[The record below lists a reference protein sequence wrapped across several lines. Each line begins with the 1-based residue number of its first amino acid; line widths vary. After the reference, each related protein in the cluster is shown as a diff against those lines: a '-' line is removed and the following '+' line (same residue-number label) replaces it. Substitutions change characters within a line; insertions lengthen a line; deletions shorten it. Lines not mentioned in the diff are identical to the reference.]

1 MAMNLDHEDLNRL
14 IEKITS
20 SDIQEFSL
28 EGEDF
33 KLEIK
38 RNLSDQNQVINNSVL
53 FWSLLSC
60 LLAQFFKIIFNFFST
75 GEIKFRIMF
84 ETGGMPSSHSALIT
98 GATSGI
104 GYELGFDSSI
114 FALAVAVALIVMYDA
129 SGVRKS
135 AGIQAAEINKLSKKL
150 DPQSELLLKE
160 TLGHTKIEVMVGS
173 FLGPLI
179 TLPGMFFL
187 GSPLKIFNLIIN

>member
-1 MAMNLDHEDLNRL
+1 
-14 IEKITS
+14 
-20 SDIQEFSL
+20 
-28 EGEDF
+28 
-33 KLEIK
+33 
-38 RNLSDQNQVINNSVL
+38 
-53 FWSLLSC
+53 
-60 LLAQFFKIIFNFFST
+60 
-75 GEIKFRIMF
+75 MF

-98 GATSGI
+98 GTTSGI
-104 GYELGFDSSI
+104 GFQLGFDNPV
-114 FALAVAVALIVMYDA
+114 FALAIALSLIVMYDA

-187 GSPLKIFNLIIN
+187 GSPLKIFHLIVN

>member
-1 MAMNLDHEDLNRL
+1 MSEYLAFFD
-14 IEKITS
+14 
-20 SDIQEFSL
+20 
-28 EGEDF
+28 
-33 KLEIK
+33 
-38 RNLSDQNQVINNSVL
+38 NSVL

-60 LLAQFFKIIFNFFST
+60 LLAQFLKIIFNFFST
-75 GEIKFRIMF
+75 RKLNFGIVFD
-84 ETGGMPSSHSALIT
+84 TGGMPSSHSALIT

-114 FALAVAVALIVMYDA
+114 FALSVAVALIVMYDA

-160 TLGHTKIEVMVGS
+160 TLGHSKLEVLVGS

-179 TLPGMFFL
+179 TLLGMFFL
-187 GSPLKIFNLIIN
+187 GSPLMMFDLILN

>member
-1 MAMNLDHEDLNRL
+1 M
-14 IEKITS
+14 S
-20 SDIQEFSL
+20 EFFAFFDNSL
-28 EGEDF
+28 
-33 KLEIK
+33 
-38 RNLSDQNQVINNSVL
+38 L

-75 GEIKFRIMF
+75 GKIRLGIIF

-98 GATSGI
+98 GTASGI

-135 AGIQAAEINKLSKKL
+135 AGTQAAEINKLSKKL
-150 DPQSELLLKE
+150 DPQAELLLKE

-187 GSPLKIFNLIIN
+187 GSPLQVFNLIVN

>member
-1 MAMNLDHEDLNRL
+1 M
-14 IEKITS
+14 S
-20 SDIQEFSL
+20 EFSA
-28 EGEDF
+28 F
-33 KLEIK
+33 F
-38 RNLSDQNQVINNSVL
+38 NNSIL

-60 LLAQFFKIIFNFFST
+60 LLAQFLKIIFNFFST
-75 GEIKFRIMF
+75 GKMNFRIMF

-104 GYELGFDSSI
+104 GFELGFDSSI
-114 FALAVAVALIVMYDA
+114 FALAVAIALIVMYDA

-150 DPQSELLLKE
+150 EPKSEVILKE
-160 TLGHTKIEVMVGS
+160 TLGHTKFEVIVGS

>member
-1 MAMNLDHEDLNRL
+1 MSQFLV
-14 IEKITS
+14 
-20 SDIQEFSL
+20 F
-28 EGEDF
+28 F
-33 KLEIK
+33 
-38 RNLSDQNQVINNSVL
+38 NNSAL
-53 FWSLLSC
+53 LWSLLSC
-60 LLAQFFKIIFNFFST
+60 LLAQFFKILFKFFTT
-75 GEIKFRIMF
+75 GEIKFGTMF

-114 FALAVAVALIVMYDA
+114 FALSVAVALIVMYDA

-150 DPQSELLLKE
+150 DPQTELLLKE

-187 GSPLKIFNLIIN
+187 GSPLKIFDLITN

>member
-1 MAMNLDHEDLNRL
+1 MSDFLTLLD
-14 IEKITS
+14 
-20 SDIQEFSL
+20 
-28 EGEDF
+28 
-33 KLEIK
+33 
-38 RNLSDQNQVINNSVL
+38 NSVL

-60 LLAQFFKIIFNFFST
+60 LLAQFLKIIFNFFVT
-75 GEIKFRIMF
+75 GKIRFRIMF

-104 GYELGFDSSI
+104 GYKLGFDSPI

-135 AGIQAAEINKLSKKL
+135 AGVQAAEINKLSKKL
-150 DPQSELLLKE
+150 EPQSEVVLKE

-179 TLPGMFFL
+179 TLPGIFFL

>member
-1 MAMNLDHEDLNRL
+1 MPEFFAILN
-14 IEKITS
+14 
-20 SDIQEFSL
+20 
-28 EGEDF
+28 
-33 KLEIK
+33 
-38 RNLSDQNQVINNSVL
+38 NPVL

-60 LLAQFFKIIFNFFST
+60 LLAQFFKIIFNFIST
-75 GEIKFRIMF
+75 GEMRFGIMF

-104 GYELGFDSSI
+104 GYEIGFDSSV
-114 FALAVAVALIVMYDA
+114 FALAVAVALIIMYDA

-160 TLGHTKIEVMVGS
+160 TLGHTKIEVLVGS

-179 TLPGMFFL
+179 TLTGMFFL
-187 GSPLKIFNLIIN
+187 GSPLKIFNLLIN

>member
-1 MAMNLDHEDLNRL
+1 MTEFFAFLNN
-14 IEKITS
+14 T
-20 SDIQEFSL
+20 
-28 EGEDF
+28 
-33 KLEIK
+33 
-38 RNLSDQNQVINNSVL
+38 VL

-60 LLAQFFKIIFNFFST
+60 LIAQFFKIIFNFIST
-75 GEIKFRIMF
+75 GEMRFRIIF

-104 GYELGFDSSI
+104 GFELGFDTSI
-114 FALAVAVALIVMYDA
+114 FALAVAISLIVMYDA

-160 TLGHTKIEVMVGS
+160 TLGHTKIEVIVGS

-187 GSPLKIFNLIIN
+187 GSPLKIFNLITN